1 MTAIEIIQNLMK
13 NSNIGLSEL
22 TEYSDLGSKSN
33 ICQMLSRT
41 DLKVS
46 TFVKML
52 EVLGYQLIAQN
63 AETEEDIV
71 VDYEEV

>member
-1 MTAIEIIQNLMK
+1 MTAIEIIQSLMES
-13 NSNIGLSEL
+13 SNTGLSEL
-22 TEYSDLGSKSN
+22 AEYSDLGSKSN

-52 EVLGYQLIAQN
+52 EVLGFQLVAQGV
-63 AETEEDIV
+63 ESEEEFVI
-71 VDYEEV
+71 DYEEV